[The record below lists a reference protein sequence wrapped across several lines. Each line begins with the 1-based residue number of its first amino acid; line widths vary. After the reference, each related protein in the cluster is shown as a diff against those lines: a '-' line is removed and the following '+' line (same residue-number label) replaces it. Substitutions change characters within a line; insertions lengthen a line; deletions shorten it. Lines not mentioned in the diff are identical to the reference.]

1 MAQPGLN
8 PDGSPTKALDDRRKR
23 KIRERADGG
32 QITPHFHLNEL
43 HTHDAR
49 GSAVPVKSW
58 PAVIRL
64 CDDYLEPMR
73 AKFGVCT
80 VLSGYRHRAYNN
92 TLPGAALNSQHI
104 YDETPGSVAA
114 DTRYERGSPQEWVAQ
129 AQRLRT
135 QLGNKGG
142 IGRYDRDGFVHI
154 DNRPSA
160 ADWHPN

>member
-1 MAQPGLN
+1 MAAGLN
-8 PDGSPTKALDDRRKR
+8 PDGSPTKALDDLRKR
-23 KIRERADGG
+23 KIRERPDRG
-32 QITPHFHLNEL
+32 QIAPHFHLNEF

-58 PAVIRL
+58 DSIIRL
-64 CDDYLEPMR
+64 CEDYLEPMR

-104 YDETPGSVAA
+104 YDETPSSVAA
-114 DTRYERGSPQEWVAQ
+114 DTRYDRGSPKEWVAH

-135 QLGNKGG
+135 QLGGKGG
-142 IGRYDRDGFVHI
+142 IGRYDRDGFIHI